1 MSNLNEQVGA
11 SVAFIRKCI
20 HTSPALGMVLGSGLG
35 DFADSLPNAISIAT
49 SSIPNYP
56 RISVEGHKGRL
67 VFAEV
72 DKHEILVFQG
82 RVHFYESDD
91 LEAVLYPVRV
101 AYDLGIR
108 TLIVTN
114 AAGGVNPSLAPGDL
128 MVITDQINLTSLHLP
143 SLIGKP
149 ISHQMA
155 YSRKLIQLAF
165 HTGES
170 HGLLLKKGVYAGV
183 LGPSYETASEVEMI
197 RRIGGDAVGMSTV
210 MEVSLASSLGM
221 EVLGISCITNR
232 ATGISSSRLSHDEV
246 TEVAN
251 RVKKDFALLLS
262 LIIRN
267 L

>member
-11 SVAFIRKCI
+11 SVAFIKKCV
-20 HTSPALGMVLGSGLG
+20 HASPSLGMVLGSGLG
-35 DFADSLPNAISIAT
+35 DFADSLPNAISIAA

-56 RISVEGHKGRL
+56 SISVEGHKGRL
-67 VFAEV
+67 VFAAV

-82 RVHFYESDD
+82 RVHFYESDN

-143 SLIGKP
+143 LLASKP
-149 ISHQMA
+149 RA
-155 YSRKLIQLAF
+155 RPTPYSRRLIQIAF
-165 HTGES
+165 HMGDS

-210 MEVSLASSLGM
+210 MEVSFASSLGM
-221 EVLGISCITNR
+221 EVLGITCITNR
-232 ATGISSSRLSHDEV
+232 ATGTSSSRLSHDEV